1 MAPLTYAD
9 AGVDLSKWHDA
20 KRRIGG
26 LVKATHDSRVLGGFG
41 HFGGLFDATALK
53 GMQDPVLVSSVD
65 GVGTKLKIAF
75 DVGRHDT
82 VGEDIVNHCVGDIL
96 VLGARPLFFL
106 DYLATGKLAPE
117 VIEAVISG
125 LAKACKASGCAL
137 IGGETAE
144 MPGFYAAGEYDLA
157 GTIVG
162 VVDRGHIVDGHT
174 IVPGD
179 VLVGLRSNGLH
190 TNGYSLARKIVTE
203 VAGKSYGDTF
213 AETGETFGDELLRPH
228 RAYSPVLS
236 LMEDGLVKGCAH
248 ITGGGF
254 QENLDRILPPGC
266 DAVVDTRRWE
276 PQPIM
281 RFLQHAGEVAN
292 DDMYR
297 TFNMG
302 IGMVLAVAGS
312 TIDTVLGR
320 PEIAAFEP
328 VAVGRVEAGAGAV
341 RMEY

>member
-41 HFGGLFDATALK
+41 HFGGLFDASAFK
-53 GMQDPVLVSSVD
+53 GMQEPVLVSSVD
-65 GVGTKLKIAF
+65 GVGTKLRVAF
-75 DVGRHDT
+75 EVGRHET
-82 VGEDIVNHCVGDIL
+82 VGEDIVNHCVDDIL

-106 DYLATGKLAPE
+106 DYLATGKLAPAVVE
-117 VIEAVISG
+117 SVISG
-125 LAKACKASGCAL
+125 LARACKAAGCAL
-137 IGGETAE
+137 VGGETAE

-157 GTIVG
+157 GSIVG
-162 VVDRGHIVDGHT
+162 VVERGRIVDGHT
-174 IVPGD
+174 IEGGD
-179 VLVGLRSNGLH
+179 VLVGLRSSGLH

-203 VAGKSYGDTF
+203 IAGKGYSDTF
-213 AETGETFGDELLRPH
+213 AETGQTFGDELLRPH
-228 RAYSPVLS
+228 RAYSPVLA
-236 LMEDGLVKGCAH
+236 LIDDGMVKGCAH
-248 ITGGGF
+248 VTGGGF
-254 QENLDRILPPGC
+254 QENLDRILPSGC
-266 DAVVDTRRWE
+266 DAVVDTRNWE

-281 RFLQHAGEVAN
+281 RFLQQTGEVSN

-302 IGMVLAVAGS
+302 IGMVLAVGAR
-312 TIDTVLGR
+312 DAEAVLGR
-320 PEIAAFEP
+320 PEISAFEP
-328 VAVGRVEAGAGAV
+328 VVIGKVEDGTGVV